1 MTDFKFRPS
10 VSPKLFNLNQDY
22 PSKKRFFW
30 SNPCEIEV
38 MITSFTEMLELS
50 NFGHMTTPQYNLS
63 HVMSWSE
70 IVGDIMVK
78 NCDIITVIS
87 K

>member
-1 MTDFKFRPS
+1 
-10 VSPKLFNLNQDY
+10 
-22 PSKKRFFW
+22 
-30 SNPCEIEV
+30 
-38 MITSFTEMLELS
+38 MLELS

-70 IVGDIMVK
+70 IVGNIMVK
-78 NCDIITVIS
+78 NYDVITVIS